1 MPEWAL
7 RALSDTAGRFV
18 LPSRASYHYNHNAET
33 YMHVANALRWAMA
46 EMLQQ
51 LD

>member
-1 MPEWAL
+1 MREWAL

-18 LPSRASYHYNHNAET
+18 LPSCASYHYNHNAET
-33 YMHVANALRWAMA
+33 QMHVANALRWAMA